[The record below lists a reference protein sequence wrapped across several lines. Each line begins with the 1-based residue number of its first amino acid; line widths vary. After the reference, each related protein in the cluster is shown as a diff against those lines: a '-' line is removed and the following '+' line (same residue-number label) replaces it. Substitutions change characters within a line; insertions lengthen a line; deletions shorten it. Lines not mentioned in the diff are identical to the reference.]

1 MLSTICY
8 LFLQLSNNYLN
19 DLLTSILDVCVT
31 LIITCEH
38 HLIHLIPNTTMSICQ
53 NSSAKIFPKNPEKY
67 VTNLS
72 DFNLTKVHL
81 EALSLGF
88 KFSVPF
94 NKPSRID
101 VESQFENLNS
111 QLSGLQPSSKDNVS
125 WFKARC
131 VDLANQYM
139 AYTQ

>member
-1 MLSTICY
+1 MKK
-8 LFLQLSNNYLN
+8 
-19 DLLTSILDVCVT
+19 
-31 LIITCEH
+31 
-38 HLIHLIPNTTMSICQ
+38 SICQ
-53 NSSAKIFPKNPEKY
+53 NSSEEIFPKNPEKY

-81 EALSLGF
+81 EDLSLGF

-94 NKPSRID
+94 NKPRSID
-101 VESQFENLNS
+101 LESQFENLNS
-111 QLSGLQPSSKDNVS
+111 QLIGLQPSSKDNES

-139 AYTQ
+139 ATLQ